1 MSESWSLFAVTADRV
16 ERVEGGPTQGGK
28 ITVGIERAERR
39 DVPDRQ
45 TA

>member
-1 MSESWSLFAVTADRV
+1 MSEPWSLFAVTADRV
-16 ERVEGGPTQGGK
+16 ERVEGGPTQRGK

-39 DVPDRQ
+39 DVSHRK